1 VHTADVYR
9 AKKGA
14 TGDAFTKERTLEP
27 YAYWP
32 LDAKLMNRRA
42 HKRRSASE
50 KLGQVVTKA
59 KGSGIHHGQKAK
71 DAKRRKK

>member
-1 VHTADVYR
+1 MGAYLCSIMQYMLPGKVLREVR
-9 AKKGA
+9 AR
-14 TGDAFTKERTLEP
+14 FTTI
-27 YAYWP
+27 
-32 LDAKLMNRRA
+32 DAKLMNRRA